1 MPAAS
6 SSSPPPTGTGTGAGI
21 TKLTNCRLAING
33 ALIPSDLFINSQT
46 GKIIEPSADDTPI
59 VPDINIDLR
68 NRIVS
73 PGLIDCQLNGAFGFN
88 FSSFTSSAEY
98 VQNVH
103 TLNTKLIRTGV
114 TSYLPTL
121 TSQTPELYHFVLPHL
136 GPLPLISDTS
146 TNTSNVTT
154 SPSTFNS
161 RFTLSNDNL
170 NSFRPRLH
178 NINRKTHRNP
188 QNGSES
194 LGAHVEGPF
203 LSPFQHGI
211 HDLSVLRTA
220 NSWKDVEQV
229 YGSSHLSNGAIK
241 MITVAPELGSITALI
256 PSLVSNGIVVSLG
269 HTECTFCEAA
279 AAVSGGAKMIT
290 HLFNAM
296 RPLHHREPGLFGLLG
311 APEEQQ
317 KRGLYYGV
325 IADGIHLHPPV
336 VSLAYNLHPQG
347 FILVTDAM
355 HLVGMEDGKYE
366 WVNGGKTE
374 WIEKRG
380 SKLCIVE
387 PPPSASPSPSPSSSS
402 STASASPLESALSS
416 GTSLQGEGHQNGN
429 VNVDGQAQSAKMNG
443 RNENGEVK
451 DGQKKKWGG
460 IAGSSAT
467 LLECV
472 NNLLQWTGM
481 SVPKALASVT
491 STPAEMLGLKGVKGS
506 LQPGADADLVVFEEV
521 EVEVEDLLGGGG
533 RVKRKQ
539 LVVDEVWKFGVR
551 VFVRDGNGD
560 GTECFG
566 G

>member
-6 SSSPPPTGTGTGAGI
+6 SSSPPPTGTGTRAGI
-21 TKLTNCRLAING
+21 TKLTNGRLAIND

-46 GKIIEPSADDTPI
+46 GKVIEPSANDTLI
-59 VPDINIDLR
+59 VPDITIDLR

-146 TNTSNVTT
+146 NNTSTNTSNVTT

-161 RFTLSNDNL
+161 S
-170 NSFRPRLH
+170 
-178 NINRKTHRNP
+178 INRKIHRNP

-194 LGAHVEGPF
+194 LGVHVEGPF

-211 HDLSVLRTA
+211 HDLSVLCAA
-220 NSWKDVEQV
+220 NSWKDLEQV

-269 HTECTFCEAA
+269 HTECTFPEAA
-279 AAVSGGAKMIT
+279 AAVGSGAKMIT

-317 KRGLYYGV
+317 KKGLYYGV
-325 IADGIHLHPPV
+325 IADGIHLHPTV
-336 VSLAYNLHPQG
+336 VSLAYNLRPQG

-387 PPPSASPSPSPSSSS
+387 PPPSASSSSS
-402 STASASPLESALSS
+402 SPTSSPTALASPLESALSS
-416 GTSLQGEGHQNGN
+416 GTSLQEEGHQNGN
-429 VNVDGQAQSAKMNG
+429 VNGDGQAQSAKTNG
-443 RNENGEVK
+443 RNKNGEVK

-481 SVPKALASVT
+481 SVPKALTSVT

-560 GTECFG
+560 GTDCFG
-566 G
+566 GFGAR